1 MQLSIENDQILE
13 IPIRLTKPR
22 NVLNIRKHFLG
33 RLARATRDEQATM
46 YNINLIGSSKS
57 WLILKLVLF

>member
-22 NVLNIRKHFLG
+22 NILNIRKHFLG
-33 RLARATRDEQATM
+33 RLARATRDEQAM